1 MFIVLDGIDG
11 AGKGRQ
17 RSELVSKLSN
27 NKQTVQTTDF
37 PDHQGEIY
45 KNVIHPALH
54 EEISLSPQAWFL
66 AFILDQLLWK
76 KKIDETIGSKEKHF
90 ISDGYFTTT
99 LAYQC
104 KLSKVMK
111 ISEALELAHK
121 FQIPKPDLV
130 IFIDVDPKIAMSRKM
145 IEDGHD
151 EGLDIFERNISKQ
164 QKLRQAFTDLA
175 TDNIWTDWEIVDG
188 NLSIED
194 VNKAIIKII
203 THNNLLNI

>member
-27 NKQTVQTTDF
+27 NQQDVVTTDF
-37 PDHQGEIY
+37 PDHQSEIY
-45 KNVIHPALH
+45 KHVIHPALH
-54 EEISLSPQAWFL
+54 EEIHLSPQAWFL

-76 KKIDETIGSKEKHF
+76 DKIDRAIGDKQHHF

-104 KLSKVMK
+104 KLSKVMA
-111 ISEALELAHK
+111 IEEALELASK
-121 FQIPKPDLV
+121 FEIPKPDLV
-130 IFIDVDPKIAMSRKM
+130 IYIDVDPKVAMSRKM
-145 IEDGHD
+145 VEDGHD

-164 QKLRQAFTDLA
+164 QKLRQAFKYLA
-175 TDNIWTDWEIVDG
+175 KDNVWTDWEVVDG
-188 NLSIED
+188 SLSIEE
-194 VNKAIIKII
+194 VNNAIIKIL
-203 THNNLLNI
+203 NKKKLLKI